1 MRISDWSSDVCSSD
15 LWWRELDLPN
25 RTIIGQ
31 DGRVL
36 ADAPEV
42 LETDAARSA
51 YAELAGKTVFSA
63 KKRIVELLQESGEMI
78 GDPKPFTHELGRASG
93 RERGCQ
99 YV

>member
-1 MRISDWSSDVCSSD
+1 MICTFGDVTD
-15 LWWRELDLPN
+15 IIWWRELDLPN